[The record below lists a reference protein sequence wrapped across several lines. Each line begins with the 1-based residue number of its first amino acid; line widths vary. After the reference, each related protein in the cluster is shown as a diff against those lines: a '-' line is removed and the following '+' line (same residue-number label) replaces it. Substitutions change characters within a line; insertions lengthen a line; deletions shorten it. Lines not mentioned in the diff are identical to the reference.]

1 MLERVKEIIEEQLN
15 LDGVEITE
23 DSSFKDDLGADSW
36 IYSNWLWLLKKST
49 ELRFLPR
56 I

>member
-15 LDGVEITE
+15 LEGVTITE
-23 DSSFKDDLGADSW
+23 NLSL
-36 IYSNWLWLLKKST
+36 IH
-49 ELRFLPR
+49 